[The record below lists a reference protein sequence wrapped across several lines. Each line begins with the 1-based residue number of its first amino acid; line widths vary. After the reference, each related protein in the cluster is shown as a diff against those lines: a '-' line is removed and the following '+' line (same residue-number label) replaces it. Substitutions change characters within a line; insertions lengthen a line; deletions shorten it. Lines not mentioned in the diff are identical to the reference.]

1 MDEDRDPP
9 GELPDVPAPAA
20 AREAVE
26 REAAQGAPAP
36 HVARP
41 VKARRINLA
50 LQGGGTHGAFTW
62 GVLERLLEDDR
73 LDIDGVSGTSAGGIN
88 AAILVQG
95 LAEGG
100 RQGAMRALERLWRD
114 VALQL
119 ATSPL
124 QNTPLE
130 KLVWGYDL
138 TYSVAY
144 QFFDVVTRAFSPY
157 QLNPFPIEFNPL
169 RSVILDN
176 LDTEI
181 LRRDPK
187 GVRLFIS
194 ATNVRSGKPRVFTR
208 TEVDADVLMA
218 SACLPNIF
226 RAVEI
231 DGEAYWDGGYLGN
244 PALWPLYHEG
254 GAPDILIVQINAILR
269 QELPTS
275 PADIINRLNEISFN
289 ASLMSEMRAI
299 DFVQRLLDAGRL
311 EQPRYRRI
319 FLHCIDDE
327 DRMRKFKLSTK
338 LNGDYEFLQVL
349 RRYGRQAADRF
360 LLEHFNSIGRESTLD
375 IQRYL

>member
-1 MDEDRDPP
+1 MDDEKPP
-9 GELPDVPAPAA
+9 KELPDVPAPAA
-20 AREAVE
+20 ARDAAE
-26 REAAQGAPAP
+26 RAETQGGTAP
-36 HVARP
+36 HIARP

-73 LDIDGVSGTSAGGIN
+73 LHIDGVSGTSAGGIN

-100 RQGAMRALERLWRD
+100 RKGAIRALERLWRD
-114 VALQL
+114 VAFQL
-119 ATSPL
+119 AASPL
-124 QNTPLE
+124 QNTPIE
-130 KLVWGYDL
+130 KVLWGYDL

-144 QFFDVVTRAFSPY
+144 QAFDFITRAFSPY
-157 QLNPFPIEFNPL
+157 QFNPFPIEYNPL
-169 RSVILDN
+169 RKVIADQ
-176 LDTEI
+176 LDTEV

-187 GVRLFIS
+187 AVKLFIS
-194 ATNVRSGKPRVFTR
+194 ATNVRTGKPRVFTR
-208 TEVDADVLMA
+208 MEVDADVLMA
-218 SACLPNIF
+218 SGCLPQIF

-254 GAPDILIVQINAILR
+254 GAPDILMVQINAILR
-269 QELPTS
+269 PELPTS
-275 PADIINRLNEISFN
+275 PADITNRLNEINFN
-289 ASLMSEMRAI
+289 ASLLSEMRAI

-327 DRMRKFKLSTK
+327 DRMRRFKLSTK
-338 LNGDYEFLQVL
+338 LNGDWVFLQEL
-349 RRYGRQAADRF
+349 RRYGYEAADRF
-360 LLEHFNSIGRESTLD
+360 LLERFDSIGRESTLD
-375 IQRYL
+375 IKRYL

>member
-1 MDEDRDPP
+1 
-9 GELPDVPAPAA
+9 
-20 AREAVE
+20 
-26 REAAQGAPAP
+26 
-36 HVARP
+36 VAKP
-41 VKARRINLA
+41 VTTRRVNLA

-73 LDIDGVSGTSAGGIN
+73 LDIDGVSGTSAGALN

-100 RQGAMRALERLWRD
+100 REGAVRALGRLWRD
-114 VALQL
+114 VATRL
-119 ATSPL
+119 AFSPL

-130 KLVWGYDL
+130 KALWGYDL
-138 TYSVAY
+138 TYSFAY
-144 QFFDVVTRAFSPY
+144 QAFDYLIRAFSPY
-157 QLNPFPIEFNPL
+157 QFNPFPIEYNPL
-169 RSVILDN
+169 RRVIEDQ
-176 LDTEI
+176 LDTAV

-187 GVRLFIS
+187 AVKLFIS
-194 ATNVRSGKPRVFTR
+194 ATSVQTGKPRVFTR

-218 SACLPNIF
+218 SACLPQIF

-231 DGEAYWDGGYLGN
+231 DGEPYWDGGYLGN

-254 GAPDILIVQINAILR
+254 GAPDILLVQINAILR
-269 QELPTS
+269 PELPTTPS
-275 PADIINRLNEISFN
+275 DIMNRLNEISFN

-299 DFVQRLLDAGRL
+299 DFVQRLLEAGRL

-327 DRMRKFKLSTK
+327 DRMREFKLSTK
-338 LNGDYEFLQVL
+338 LNGDWEFLQVL

-360 LLEHFNSIGRESTLD
+360 LAEHFNSIGRKSTLD
-375 IQRYL
+375 IKRYL

>member
-1 MDEDRDPP
+1 MTERD
-9 GELPDVPAPAA
+9 LPDVPAPAA
-20 AREAVE
+20 AKDAVE
-26 REAAQGAPAP
+26 RGAAQGSRQAP

-41 VKARRINLA
+41 AGTKRVNLA

-62 GVLERLLEDDR
+62 GVLERLLEDER

-100 RQGAMRALERLWRD
+100 REGAIVALGRLWRE
-114 VALQL
+114 VAGRL

-130 KLVWGYDL
+130 KALWGYDL
-138 TYSVAY
+138 TNSVAY
-144 QFFDVVTRAFSPY
+144 QTFDFITRAFSPY
-157 QLNPFPIEFNPL
+157 QFNPFPVEYNPL
-169 RSVILDN
+169 RAVIADQLDP
-176 LDTEI
+176 EV

-187 GVRLFIS
+187 GTRLFIS
-194 ATNVRSGKPRVFTR
+194 ATNVRTGKPRVFTR
-208 TEVDADVLMA
+208 SEVDTDVLMA
-218 SACLPNIF
+218 SACLPNVF
-226 RAVEI
+226 RAVHI

-254 GAPDILIVQINAILR
+254 GAPDLLLVQINAILR
-269 QELPTS
+269 PEVPTT
-275 PADIINRLNEISFN
+275 ATDIMNRLNEISFN

-299 DFVQRLLDAGRL
+299 DFVQRLLESGRL

-327 DRMRKFKLSTK
+327 DRMREFKLSTK
-338 LNGDYEFLQVL
+338 LNGDWEFLQVL

-360 LLEHFNSIGRESTLD
+360 IAEHFDRLGRESTLD
-375 IQRYL
+375 IKRYL

>member
-1 MDEDRDPP
+1 MDDR
-9 GELPDVPAPAA
+9 ELPDVPAPAA
-20 AREAVE
+20 AREAAE
-26 REAAQGAPAP
+26 RAAAQSGPAP
-36 HVARP
+36 YVAKP

-73 LDIDGVSGTSAGGIN
+73 LDVDGVSGTSAGAIN

-100 RQGAMRALERLWRD
+100 REGAIRALDRLWRD
-114 VALQL
+114 VAARL
-119 ATSPL
+119 ALSPL

-130 KLVWGYDL
+130 KAIWGYDL
-138 TYSVAY
+138 TYSFAY
-144 QFFDVVTRAFSPY
+144 QVFDYVIRAFSPY
-157 QLNPFPIEFNPL
+157 QFNPFPVEYNPL
-169 RSVILDN
+169 RSVIEDQ
-176 LDTEI
+176 LDTAV

-187 GVRLFIS
+187 GAKLFIS
-194 ATNVRSGKPRVFTR
+194 ATSVRTGKPRVFTR
-208 TEVDADVLMA
+208 MEVDADVLMA

-231 DGEAYWDGGYLGN
+231 DGEPFWDGGYLGN

-254 GAPDILIVQINAILR
+254 GAPDILLVQINAILR
-269 QELPTS
+269 PELPTS
-275 PADIINRLNEISFN
+275 ASDIMNRLNEISFN

-311 EQPRYRRI
+311 EQPRYRRM

-327 DRMRKFKLSTK
+327 ERMRRFKLSTK
-338 LNGDYEFLQVL
+338 LNGDWEFLQVL
-349 RRYGRQAADRF
+349 RRYGREAADRF
-360 LLEHFNSIGRESTLD
+360 LAEHFDSIGRESTMD
-375 IQRYL
+375 IKRYL

>member
-1 MDEDRDPP
+1 MRD

-20 AREAVE
+20 AREAAE
-26 REAAQGAPAP
+26 RAEAQGGPRP
-36 HVARP
+36 HLAKP

-73 LDIDGVSGTSAGGIN
+73 LDIDGVSGTSAGALN

-100 RQGAMRALERLWRD
+100 REGAIRALGRLWRE
-114 VALQL
+114 VAKRL
-119 ATSPL
+119 AFSPL
-124 QNTPLE
+124 RNTPLE
-130 KLVWGYDL
+130 KAIWGYDL

-144 QFFDVVTRAFSPY
+144 QWFDFIIRAFSPY
-157 QLNPFPIEFNPL
+157 QFNPFPIEYNPL
-169 RSVILDN
+169 RDVIEN
-176 LDTEI
+176 QLDTAL

-187 GVRLFIS
+187 GARLFIS
-194 ATNVRSGKPRVFTR
+194 ATNVRTGKPRVFTR
-208 TEVDADVLMA
+208 AEVDADALMA
-218 SACLPNIF
+218 SACLPQIF

-254 GAPDILIVQINAILR
+254 GAPDILLVQINAILR
-269 QELPTS
+269 PELPTS
-275 PADIINRLNEISFN
+275 PADIMNRLNEVSFN

-299 DFVQRLLDAGRL
+299 DFVQRLLEAGRL

-327 DRMRKFKLSTK
+327 DRMRQFKLSTK
-338 LNGDYEFLQVL
+338 LNGDWEFLQVL

-360 LLEHFNSIGRESTLD
+360 LSEHFDSIGRESTMD
-375 IQRYL
+375 IKRYL